1 MQFPVELK
9 LQPSPTIMASVLVAH
24 VAAALALFHVHA
36 FVPGSGDGA
45 GDWMLAVLG
54 WGVLGASL
62 WRGLHTQ
69 HRLRECTIW
78 LEEDGGIEF
87 LPAGGRSAA
96 GLCRVLPGS
105 QVVVAGAVWFEARAL
120 TLVAPEAKVR
130 RRRLMVVPDNLAG
143 GGFRLLRA
151 WLLHRA
157 GRVRETS
164 DKA

>member
-9 LQPSPTIMASVLVAH
+9 LQSSPTIMASVLVAH

-36 FVPGSGDGA
+36 FVPASGGGA
-45 GDWMLAVLG
+45 GDWMLAALG
-54 WGVLGASL
+54 WGVLAASL
-62 WRGLHTQ
+62 WRGLHAQ
-69 HRLRECTIW
+69 HRLHECTIW
-78 LEEDGGIEF
+78 LEDDGVIEF

-105 QVVVAGAVWFEARAL
+105 QVVVAGAVWFEVLAL
-120 TLVAPEAKVR
+120 TPVAPEAKVR

-143 GGFRLLRA
+143 EGFRLLRA

-157 GRVRETS
+157 GRACEASV
-164 DKA
+164 KV